1 MAGFVSGASKQ
12 LLLQLV
18 LLLALLPPQPLRLAG
33 GLSLPAPIS
42 SLRRFSRTPWRRHG
56 EVSAALLGSSVS
68 CLAARAGA
76 APLQDFS
83 WSKQR
88 RKADQKGGRARGV
101 RGARGAR
108 GREREE
114 RSASLSGI
122 SPPVREGN
130 SGGLS
135 LSAADGNMLWRG
147 EYGREQQG
155 RNRRRRK
162 GRFSERK
169 AISSPFRPWQWPPS
183 WGIGE
188 GDEADPRRRPA
199 LPRAMALRDEAA
211 FLSCGCTPCY
221 RRPCISTLCRA
232 AFSPCSLSPLSSL
245 LKPSASSLP
254 RSTSQS
260 LPSSVVSDFSL
271 SRPLPRSSSPLPS
284 IRQGVLSPCGVLEG
298 VSSCSKTLRSPS
310 SPCRR
315 PSDASSVSPR
325 LRLHASPASL
335 SFASSSLPFCLS
347 STVSLRPPLSLC
359 SSGSCSSLSPSSSSP
374 PFLAPSNSPFLSS
387 SSSPSSSSARSVSSF
402 SSDSP
407 RCASFPSSSFSASS
421 STSSRLNAT
430 HQDLPGLAPPA
441 SDTVSSPATAEPA
454 FLSVEV
460 DNFEPSPEYRPPRL
474 PLPMQ
479 TVQPHASALRLA
491 RAEAR
496 FQRLSPIKTRRVLA
510 EIKGMSLGRA
520 LAHLATSPRR
530 PAFQVFKTI
539 QSALA
544 NAIHAYGAQTLQP
557 RIQSITAQNGPV
569 MKRPFFRA
577 RGRMD
582 IRRRPT
588 THIRVVLQV

>member
-1 MAGFVSGASKQ
+1 MTGIVSEAPKQ
-12 LLLQLV
+12 LLLQLF
-18 LLLALLPPQPLRLAG
+18 LLLALLPPQPLPVAG
-33 GLSLPAPIS
+33 GLPLPAPFS
-42 SLRRFSRTPWRRHG
+42 SLRRFSLTPWRRHS

-68 CLAARAGA
+68 CLVARE
-76 APLQDFS
+76 APLRGFS
-83 WSKQR
+83 WRKQR
-88 RKADQKGGRARGV
+88 RKADQEGGR
-101 RGARGAR
+101 AR

-122 SPPVREGN
+122 SPPVRGGN
-130 SGGLS
+130 SGALS
-135 LSAADGNMLWRG
+135 LSAAEGNILWR
-147 EYGREQQG
+147 EEQ
-155 RNRRRRK
+155 RDRKRRSQK
-162 GRFSERK
+162 GRVSEK
-169 AISSPFRPWQWPPS
+169 KGVSSLFLPWQWPPS
-183 WGIGE
+183 WGIEE
-188 GDEADPRRRPA
+188 GGEADPGRRPA

-211 FLSCGCTPCY
+211 FLSRAYTPCH
-221 RRPCISTLCRA
+221 RRPCLSSLCRA
-232 AFSPCSLSPLSSL
+232 AFSTCSLSPLSSFL
-245 LKPSASSLP
+245 TPSASAFP

-260 LPSSVVSDFSL
+260 LPSSVVSDSSL
-271 SRPLPRSSSPLPS
+271 SRALPRSSSPLPS

-298 VSSCSKTLRSPS
+298 VSSSSETLRSPS
-310 SPCRR
+310 SCRR
-315 PSDASSVSPR
+315 PSDASSFSPR
-325 LRLHASPASL
+325 LRLHTSPASL
-335 SFASSSLPFCLS
+335 SFSFSSLPPCVS

-359 SSGSCSSLSPSSSSP
+359 SSGVCSSLSPSSSSP
-374 PFLAPSNSPFLSS
+374 PLFAPSTSPFLFSS
-387 SSSPSSSSARSVSSF
+387 SFTRPLSSL

-407 RCASFPSSSFSASS
+407 RCASSPSSSFSVSS
-421 STSSRLNAT
+421 SSASSRLNAT

-441 SDTVSSPATAEPA
+441 SDTASSPASAEPA
-454 FLSVEV
+454 FLSVQV

-474 PLPMQ
+474 PLPMH
-479 TVQPHASALRLA
+479 TFQPHASARLHAPRLA

-544 NAIHAYGAQTLQP
+544 NAIHAYGVQTLQP

-569 MKRPFFRA
+569 MKRPFLRA